1 MHYAQLYILAKVLL
15 NMLLLLTDMILT
27 ILSISTGVGADIMMV
42 FSMSVIFIQ
51 TGLAL
56 VEEKTVTI

>member
-1 MHYAQLYILAKVLL
+1 
-15 NMLLLLTDMILT
+15 MLLLLTDMILT
-27 ILSISTGVGADIMMV
+27 ILSISTGVEADIMMV